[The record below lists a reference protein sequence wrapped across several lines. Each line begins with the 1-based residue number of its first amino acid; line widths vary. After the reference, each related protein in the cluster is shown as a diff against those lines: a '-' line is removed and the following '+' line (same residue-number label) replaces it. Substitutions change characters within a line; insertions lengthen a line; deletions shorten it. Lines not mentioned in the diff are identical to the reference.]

1 MEKAVRGVMMTPK
14 NLAASRSFRL
24 KRRVRRSAGGR
35 GSGPA
40 NRTIG
45 GPSTECLKSAWNV
58 RRLSVCSHLRQET
71 PISAFALPDDVLEA
85 IHQPGTSDLSAT
97 GVAELFGLQLQDLAS
112 MAAVHRNTVRTHPN
126 TPRLQAV
133 LRDLMRVLSAASV
146 MQPDRDRALFLIKNA
161 PIPAFRH
168 KTILQLVAEG
178 RTDDAVDYLESVS
191 SGFVG

>member
-1 MEKAVRGVMMTPK
+1 M
-14 NLAASRSFRL
+14 
-24 KRRVRRSAGGR
+24 SA
-35 GSGPA
+35 
-40 NRTIG
+40 
-45 GPSTECLKSAWNV
+45 L
-58 RRLSVCSHLRQET
+58 
-71 PISAFALPDDVLEA
+71 ALPDVLEA
-85 IHQPGTSDLSAT
+85 VHQPGTSDLSAT
-97 GVAELFGLQLQDLAS
+97 GIAELFGLQLRDLTAL
-112 MAAVHRNTVRTHPN
+112 AAVHRNTIRTHPN